1 MRRVSADQIRTFIL
15 DRLRDELETKG
26 LSPSGVPDDYD
37 LFTAGMI
44 DSMGII
50 ELIAAMEVRFDARLD
65 FEDLDAESL
74 TIIGPLSR
82 YIEKKIE
89 EQNGTL
95 ISLADHEELS
105 ERT

>member
-1 MRRVSADQIRTFIL
+1 
-15 DRLRDELETKG
+15 
-26 LSPSGVPDDYD
+26 
-37 LFTAGMI
+37 
-44 DSMGII
+44 
-50 ELIAAMEVRFDARLD
+50 MEVRFDARLD